1 MTCPRSLGTV
11 GQEPKTGGFT
21 VPLALGEMSPPPR
34 PNPLQQP
41 REPAQAAGRAGL
53 EGLGGAK
60 AAAASKSSPAGGLD
74 RIWVGL
80 HQRNKGGCRRLYLGE
95 MGQEV
100 GVLASALSGT
110 WMEAR
115 SEIWALIP
123 ATGSPISLPQGVDLT
138 SLDRGQGVSWG
149 GVRWRG

>member
-1 MTCPRSLGTV
+1 MKAQRSHVTCPRSLGTV
-11 GQEPKTGGFT
+11 GQGPKTGGLT
-21 VPLALGEMSPPPR
+21 GPLALGEMGEVEVSPHPSGI
-34 PNPLQQP
+34 PLQQP

-60 AAAASKSSPAGGLD
+60 ATAASKSSPAGGLD

-100 GVLASALSGT
+100 GGLSSALSGT
-110 WMEAR
+110 WMEGR
-115 SEIWALIP
+115 SEIWAPIP
-123 ATGSPISLPQGVDLT
+123 TTGSPISASG
-138 SLDRGQGVSWG
+138 S
-149 GVRWRG
+149 